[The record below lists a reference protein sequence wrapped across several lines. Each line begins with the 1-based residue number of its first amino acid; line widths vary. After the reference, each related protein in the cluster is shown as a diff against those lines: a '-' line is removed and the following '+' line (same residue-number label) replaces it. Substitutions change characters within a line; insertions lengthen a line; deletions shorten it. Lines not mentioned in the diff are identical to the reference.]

1 MQVVIGVLFHA
12 VGASCAALCYTPQ
25 KKVSGWSWQTYWM
38 AQAVVCWL
46 LLPVLGAWVMIPH
59 LHTVLSEAPTGVMWK
74 VFGLGAA
81 YGIGGTAF
89 GIAIRYMGYSLTYA
103 ISVGISCVLGTLLPP
118 LVHGELLQIF
128 QRPGAW
134 LIGTGVGMGAL
145 GIALCGAAG
154 RSKELALSAGGSDR
168 SMASDRST
176 ASGSGK
182 SAASGKST
190 ASGKSAPSSFNL
202 AKGLPLC
209 LLAGVLSAVYGFAID
224 LGQPIADI
232 AGKYG
237 AGNFQ
242 GEVIYIFSNSG
253 AFVSTLLYCLYLHR
267 REHTLGE
274 YVRVAPAADPI
285 GAAGNPAPAAADP
298 AGVSR
303 ATGANA
309 LPLNFLL
316 AALTGCLWY
325 GQFFFYALGHIRM
338 GSYKFT
344 SWAIHMTMLVLFS
357 ALTGLALKEWV
368 GSGPA
373 ARKTLGWALSVLVTA
388 ILLLCYGNYTG
399 NA

>member
-25 KKVSGWSWQTYWM
+25 KKVSGWSWQTYWL

-46 LLPVLGAWVMIPH
+46 LLPLLGAWIMIPH
-59 LHTVLSEAPTGVMWK
+59 LQAVLDAAPAGVMWK

-118 LVHGELLQIF
+118 LVHGELLQVF

-134 LIGTGVGMGAL
+134 LIGTGVGMGAM

-154 RSKELALSAGGSDR
+154 RAKEVALSGAGG
-168 SMASDRST
+168 
-176 ASGSGK
+176 
-182 SAASGKST
+182 
-190 ASGKSAPSSFNL
+190 FNL

-224 LGQPIADI
+224 QGQPIADI
-232 AGKYG
+232 AARYG

-253 AFVSTLLYCLYLHR
+253 AFVSTLLYCLYLHGKER
-267 REHTLGE
+267 TFGE
-274 YVRVAPAADPI
+274 YIRP
-285 GAAGNPAPAAADP
+285 GAL
-298 AGVSR
+298 S
-303 ATGANA
+303 
-309 LPLNFLL
+309 LNFGL

-357 ALTGLALKEWV
+357 ALTGLALREWV
-368 GSGPA
+368 GSGPG
-373 ARKTLGWALSVLVTA
+373 ARRTLGWALGVLVTA
-388 ILLLCYGNYTG
+388 ILLLCYGNYAG
-399 NA
+399 GA